1 MSSRL
6 VSDGYVK
13 TVGVGYKSIR
23 MWWPFEC
30 LLTGPRCLLVR
41 TDYFQEK
48 LPCLEKFFPRLEKSF
63 STVEKKFS
71 SEGGFFENK
80 GAFSARHILSA
91 EGVQHELVH
100 GLDGCSFHP

>member
-1 MSSRL
+1 MI
-6 VSDGYVK
+6 VPCVVK

-41 TDYFQEK
+41 TGYFQEK
-48 LPCLEKFFPRLEKSF
+48 PPCLEKFSPRLEIFFPRLEKSF

-91 EGVQHELVH
+91 EGVQHGLVH
-100 GLDGCSFHP
+100 GLEGC